1 MNRRIALFWYQF
13 KNGSGN
19 FGDELSPFI
28 IKALT
33 GRKVEHCPIPDF
45 DPRWISFKVLVLRL
59 LKAKT
64 SVKKV
69 FSSTSYLSLT
79 RKKPVMGIGSIISWY
94 NIEGVHVWGSGL
106 MGSTDFVHNAHF
118 HAVRG
123 PYTRDRIIELGYKAP
138 SALGDPA
145 LLLPLIVSPSDCIKY
160 QTALIPHVL
169 HFDEVSSRYSGKY
182 KVINLQDPIE
192 KIIEEITSSELILS
206 SSLHGLIVAHAY
218 GLNALW
224 VNFSSK
230 PIGGDN
236 IKFKDYFASVQLE
249 EYECLNLVNID
260 KDELAAR
267 YLNIAKPTLQ
277 VVKNIQRDLIR
288 SAPFKVLSKFKMD

>member
-33 GRKVEHCPIPDF
+33 GRNVEHCPIPDF

-79 RKKPVMGIGSIISWY
+79 RKKPIMGIGSIISWY

-106 MGSTDFVHNAHF
+106 MGSNDFIHNAHF

-145 LLLPLIVSPSDCIKY
+145 LLLPLIVSPSNCIKF

-169 HFDEVSSRYSGKY
+169 HYEEVSRRYNGKY

-218 GLNALW
+218 DVNALW

-236 IKFKDYFASVQLE
+236 IKFKDYFASVELE
-249 EYECLNLVNID
+249 EYGCID
-260 KDELAAR
+260 LINVDENELIER
-267 YLNIAKPTLQ
+267 HQIKAKPSRQ
-277 VVKNIQRDLIR
+277 VVKKIQRDLLKN
-288 SAPFKVLSKFKMD
+288 APFKVLEKFKMD